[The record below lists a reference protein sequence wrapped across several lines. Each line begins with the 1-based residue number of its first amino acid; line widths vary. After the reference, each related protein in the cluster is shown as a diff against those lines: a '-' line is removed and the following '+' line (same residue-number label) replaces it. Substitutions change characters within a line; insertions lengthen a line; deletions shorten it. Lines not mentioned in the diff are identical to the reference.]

1 MIIFSIL
8 ALLVVGQPLDA
19 DGYLTVRSTLPGI
32 EVYYEGDYLG
42 RTPIDEFP
50 VEAGAGILTIV
61 SNDSLEN
68 IYASIRTGGIGEK
81 LSSVWTLT
89 AIDVGTY
96 RVDVPRGGVA
106 EVTIDYNA
114 VLAAPGR
121 TKLLVGCGIGS
132 IFGLGA
138 IIGLLLGLLIS

>member
-8 ALLVVGQPLDA
+8 ALLVVGQPLDSE
-19 DGYLTVRSTLPGI
+19 GYLTVRSTLPGI

-42 RTPIDEFP
+42 RTPIDQYP
-50 VEAGAGILTIV
+50 VEAGTGILTIV

-68 IYASIRTGGIGEK
+68 VYASIRTGGIGEK

-89 AIDVGTY
+89 AIDAGTY
-96 RVDVPRGGVA
+96 RVDVPHGSVA
-106 EVTIDYNA
+106 TVTIDYNA
-114 VLAAPGR
+114 VLAAPTR
-121 TKLLVGCGIGS
+121 TKAIVGCGFGC

-138 IIGLLLGLLIS
+138 VIGLLLGLFIT